1 MELNKPKFIK
11 DNNTFLTI
19 YGRNLLAELDI
30 ILPDN
35 YLIVTMED
43 LWEKYKHNFK
53 NKQKSVYIVKGLD
66 IDKVNEDFKNLN
78 NFTPLFHAKY
88 FAISKD

>member
-1 MELNKPKFIK
+1 MELNKPKFIR
-11 DNNTFLTI
+11 DNHTFLTI

-53 NKQKSVYIVKGLD
+53 NKQKNVYIVKGLD
-66 IDKVNEDFKNLN
+66 INKVNRRF
-78 NFTPLFHAKY
+78 
-88 FAISKD
+88 

>member
-1 MELNKPKFIK
+1 MDLNKPKFIR
-11 DNNTFLTI
+11 DNDTFLTI

-43 LWEKYKHNFK
+43 LWEKYKHHFK
-53 NKQKSVYIVKGLD
+53 NKTKNVYIV
-66 IDKVNEDFKNLN
+66 LN
-78 NFTPLFHAKY
+78 IL
-88 FAISKD
+88 IS

>member
-11 DNNTFLTI
+11 DNDTFLTI

-43 LWEKYKHNFK
+43 LWEKYKHHFNNKTK
-53 NKQKSVYIVKGLD
+53 NVYIVKGLD
-66 IDKVNEDFKNLN
+66 INKVNEDFKNLLKIKFN
-78 NFTPLFHAKY
+78 
-88 FAISKD
+88 

>member
-1 MELNKPKFIK
+1 MELNKPKFIR
-11 DNNTFLTI
+11 DNDTFLTI

-53 NKQKSVYIVKGLD
+53 NKQKNVYIVKGLD
-66 IDKVNEDFKNLN
+66 INKVMKIL
-78 NFTPLFHAKY
+78 K
-88 FAISKD
+88 I

>member
-1 MELNKPKFIK
+1 MELNKPKFIR
-11 DNNTFLTI
+11 DNDTFLTI

-53 NKQKSVYIVKGLD
+53 NKQKSS
-66 IDKVNEDFKNLN
+66 ID
-78 NFTPLFHAKY
+78 NF
-88 FAISKD
+88 S